1 MDILPLVV
9 KVGTGELDKLTDK
22 LGDAKKK
29 FEDTESAGFKVGFAI
44 GESFKIAATA
54 AISFTTALVGAT
66 VAIGAHLDDLGDL
79 GEMYG
84 YNTIQIAAM
93 KAAAEGAGGSL
104 ELVTGAAQRASKEL
118 SKGGEAYK
126 NLGISIRGA
135 NGELK
140 SGTELANEVAA
151 AYLSGSTTAQQFADV
166 QKVLGK
172 DVDKAAKSI
181 EAANEGLKLADELH
195 QQGIGVVEGSAKA
208 WDEFDKQKKKSM
220 LTYTALSSILVAKVL
235 PIVNEVTKAFSEGS
249 KEGGFVKLAIDGI
262 VESLPGLIQFG
273 ADVAK
278 IFLTAFNVVRAFGN
292 TLGAAAAALVAVA
305 NGDFRGAAE
314 IGKAWKETIDDI
326 DASNKKGIAGIQKV
340 ADAATKA
347 SRDSSLALQDLGK
360 GKPSGGG
367 ADPVGKRKDAREA
380 SESNIVG
387 KINAEADA
395 ITKLKGKI
403 DELNGVQAATNVQLV
418 EAAIARG
425 EFDAKIKDGVV
436 TRLAATEAQKQ
447 ALIAGAAEQDQL
459 IAMVELLKRQN
470 DERKKQEEASTK
482 AWEAAIK
489 VTEQAQQ
496 EVEVNRIK
504 IKVMQDLNATTGDV
518 AAAVADYRL
527 KLIDEKIALAEK
539 NPEAE
544 AELNLLRAK
553 RAELVAIKNATDATN
568 TDDKNETS
576 RQQTFEFGWSKAF
589 AAFKKDATDAAKTGE
604 QVFNSLTSNME
615 GAIEKLLTTGKLN
628 FKDFARSI
636 IADMIK
642 IIAKQMVL
650 RALGFA
656 FGGGAQAAFSQT
668 ALGASGF
675 GTGLAYGNQ
684 DIGLSL
690 ATGTNY
696 VPEDGMRAV
705 LHKGEAV
712 VPAKYNPAAGGAGGG
727 LTINKIEVN
736 VQGGNTNAET
746 GKAVSEAI
754 VLQMKQVAKEQ
765 IATEKGYGGM
775 LYAG

>member
-9 KVGTGELDKLTDK
+9 KVGTGELDKLNDK
-22 LGDAKKK
+22 LKDAKKG
-29 FEDTESAGFKVGFAI
+29 FEETESAGFKVGFAI
-44 GESFKIAATA
+44 GESFKVAATA
-54 AISFTTALVGAT
+54 AVSLVTAIGGLTIAL
-66 VAIGAHLDDLGDL
+66 GAHLDDLGDL

-84 YNTIQIAAM
+84 FNAIQIAAM
-93 KAAAEGAGGSL
+93 KSAAEGAGGSL

-118 SKGGEAYK
+118 AKGGEAYK
-126 NLGISIRGA
+126 ALGISIRGA

-140 SGTELANEVAA
+140 SGAELANEVAE
-151 AYLSGSTTAQQFADV
+151 AYLKGSTTAAQFADV

-172 DVDKAAKSI
+172 DVDKAAASI
-181 EAANEGLKLADELH
+181 RAANEGLALADELH
-195 QQGIGVVEGSAKA
+195 QQGIGVVKGSAEA
-208 WDEFDKQKKKSM
+208 WDEFEKQKRKSM
-220 LTYTALSSILVAKVL
+220 VTYTALSSILVAKVL
-235 PIVNEVTKAFSEGS
+235 PIINEVTKAFSEGS

-278 IFLTAFNVVRAFGN
+278 IFLTAFNVVRAFGQ

-305 NGDFRGAAE
+305 SGDFKGAAE

-326 DASNKKGIAGIQKV
+326 DASNKKGIAGIQRV
-340 ADAATKA
+340 ADAAAKA

-360 GKPSGGG
+360 GKLTGGG
-367 ADPVGKRKDAREA
+367 EDPVSKRAQREPG
-380 SESNIVG
+380 ESNIVG

-418 EAAIARG
+418 QAAIVRG
-425 EFDAKIKDGVV
+425 DYDAKLKDGVV
-436 TRLAATEAQKQ
+436 VRLGATDAQKQ
-447 ALIAGAAEQDQL
+447 ALLAGAAEQDQL

-496 EVEVNRIK
+496 EVEISRIK

-518 AAAVADYRL
+518 AVAVAEYKL
-527 KLIDEKIALAEK
+527 QLIDEKIALAAK

-553 RAELVAIKNATDATN
+553 RAELVAMKNAAVATN
-568 TDDKNETS
+568 KDDKDETA
-576 RQQTFEFGWSKAF
+576 RQQTFEFGWNKAF
-589 AAFKKDATDAAKTGE
+589 ASFKKDASDAAKTGE

-650 RALGFA
+650 RALGFV
-656 FGGGAQAAFSQT
+656 FGGVSGGAAGGIPAGMSPET
-668 ALGASGF
+668 LALAG
-675 GTGLAYGNQ
+675 
-684 DIGLSL
+684 L

-696 VPEDGMRAV
+696 VPSDNFPAV

-712 VPAKYNPAAGGAGGG
+712 VPAKYNPAAGGTAPGSG

-746 GKAVSEAI
+746 GKV
-754 VLQMKQVAKEQ
+754 VADAMEQRFKSMIKEG
-765 IATEKGYGGM
+765 IATEKNYGGM